1 MWAFFMALG
10 GASCIGT
17 MKSLGEVNML
27 GYTKI
32 FPPKLIGAFG
42 TGIGISGPLASGF
55 YLALI
60 YASVPTLVVNK
71 ILLLK

>member
-1 MWAFFMALG
+1 MALG

-27 GYTKI
+27 GYTKV

-42 TGIGISGPLASGF
+42 TGIGISGPLSSGL
-55 YLALI
+55 YL
-60 YASVPTLVVNK
+60 SLVFAG
-71 ILLLK
+71 L